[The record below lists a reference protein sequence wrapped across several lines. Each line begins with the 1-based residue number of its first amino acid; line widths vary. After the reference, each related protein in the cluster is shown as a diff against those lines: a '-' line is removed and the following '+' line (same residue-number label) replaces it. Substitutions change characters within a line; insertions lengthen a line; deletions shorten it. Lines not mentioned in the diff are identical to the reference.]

1 MKKCL
6 ILLMLILSLLFC
18 CASAEE
24 AAPYTPGSVTENLL
38 IEAFE
43 RGDML
48 ALDMEFGLTLS
59 ENAEAVFGEDAELIQ
74 ALCEALENSTFTIG
88 AGKLDNGL
96 RVMLAGDY
104 TVDAKNAA
112 LDATLD
118 LTYDGIVIASSLIPG
133 ESVSA
138 KWETL
143 LALAGASE
151 EEIASIMSLRDTD
164 FTAALDEL
172 LTELQPMIDLASQI
186 AAPYGETI
194 MAHIAALPMVV
205 NENVPAEYGYPAA
218 ATEVQVQVT
227 IKAMGDLIIALAEQ
241 LKQDATLCALLDMV
255 LAETETPDSPAL
267 TTTQFCDIVIEA
279 AKEELTDEALPLNI
293 FVGMDAAG
301 NLLYLNIIDES
312 QDGTYLTINL
322 IMGTLEE
329 TGADLFNFDILS
341 LNAEQ
346 EILDGFSFT
355 LACDVNDANPNDA
368 STEILLGCYADGAEF
383 LTLSFYTDND
393 PADFEGHA
401 GYIGAMTM
409 ELQAQDGETALSMN
423 MGADITSILNA
434 EDSEEL
440 VVIGSMAITADGQ
453 EVPMTF
459 EGGMMTEVIDGIPV
473 SVLSESA
480 SLPDLGIAEWSETYS
495 LYAYTPEQAVLTDIA
510 LETAAPEALEALA
523 GRAMESL
530 ETQMTVLFELLPPK
544 LLESAEETALPA
556 QP

>member
-6 ILLMLILSLLFC
+6 FLLMLILSLLFC
-18 CASAEE
+18 GAFAEE
-24 AAPYTPGSVTENLL
+24 TAFYTPGSVTENLF

-48 ALDMEFGLTLS
+48 ALDMEFSMMLS

-74 ALCEALENSTFTIG
+74 AVCEALENSMFTIG
-88 AGKLDNGL
+88 ASKLDNGL
-96 RVMLAGDY
+96 RVMLAGIY
-104 TVDAKNAA
+104 TVDAKSAA

-118 LTYDGIVIASSLIPG
+118 LTHDGIVIASSLIPG

-151 EEIASIMSLRDTD
+151 EEIASIMSLRDVD
-164 FTAALDEL
+164 FAAVLNEL
-172 LTELQPMIDLASQI
+172 LVQLQPMIDLAAQI

-194 MAHIAALPMVV
+194 LAHIAGLPMVV

-227 IKAMGDLIIALAEQ
+227 VKAVGDLIIALSEQ
-241 LKQDATLCALLDMV
+241 LKQDTTLCSLLDMA
-255 LAETETPDSPAL
+255 LAETATADSPAL
-267 TTTQFCDIVIEA
+267 TTAQLCDVVIQA
-279 AKEELTDEALPLNI
+279 AKEELTDEDFPLNI
-293 FVGMDAAG
+293 FVGMDDAG

-322 IMGTLEE
+322 IMGQLEE
-329 TGADLFNFDILS
+329 TGAELFNFDVLS

-346 EILDGFSFT
+346 EILDGFSFV
-355 LACDVNDANPNDA
+355 LACDTDETNPNA
-368 STEILLGCYADGAEF
+368 TSTEVLLGGYAGGAEVF
-383 LTLSFYTDND
+383 ALSFYADND

-401 GYIGAMTM
+401 GYVGVVTM
-409 ELQAQDGETALSMN
+409 ELQAQDGETAISMN
-423 MGADITSILNA
+423 MGADITSVLTA
-434 EDSEEL
+434 ENSEEL
-440 VVIGSMAITADGQ
+440 VVVGSTSIAADGQ
-453 EVPMTF
+453 EIPMTF

-480 SLPDLGIAEWSETYS
+480 YLPDLGIAEWSETYS
-495 LYAYTPEQAVLTDIA
+495 FYAYTPEQAALTDTA
-510 LETAAPEALEALA
+510 LETASPEALEAL
-523 GRAMESL
+523 GSRAMESL
-530 ETQMTVLFELLPPK
+530 ETQMTALFELLPPK
-544 LLESAEETALPA
+544 LLESGEETALPA